1 MEQNPG
7 INQINQINQRPKYT
21 MRWLGLQGVYVLVL
35 AFVLAVLANGIDGF
49 ASTRVDGGLL
59 EAPMYNMLSQSIV
72 YCFGIISITLMSL
85 MLVEIAF
92 RKSINYLQYAL
103 IALSLTLF
111 YLLLLSM
118 SEHVSFGIAYLIA
131 AAMTVLLITG
141 YMWKML
147 GSRKVA
153 IIIGLILTGM
163 YGSCYIMLTLST
175 YALLLGSL
183 ILFVALAA
191 VMYGSLKLQ
200 KNH

>member
-1 MEQNPG
+1 
-7 INQINQINQRPKYT
+7 
-21 MRWLGLQGVYVLVL
+21 MRWLGLQGIYVLVL

-72 YCFGIISITLMSL
+72 YCCGIISITLMSL

-153 IIIGLILTGM
+153 IIIGLILMGM

-200 KNH
+200 KDH

>member
-59 EAPMYNMLSQSIV
+59 EA
-72 YCFGIISITLMSL
+72 
-85 MLVEIAF
+85 
-92 RKSINYLQYAL
+92 
-103 IALSLTLF
+103 
-111 YLLLLSM
+111 
-118 SEHVSFGIAYLIA
+118 
-131 AAMTVLLITG
+131 
-141 YMWKML
+141 
-147 GSRKVA
+147 
-153 IIIGLILTGM
+153 
-163 YGSCYIMLTLST
+163 
-175 YALLLGSL
+175 
-183 ILFVALAA
+183 